1 MTISISKKQIFIG
14 VGLLF
19 ILVLSSLFFLNNQ
32 NKVKVENYKAS
43 AKEMKIN
50 SMAASYI
57 CLVILKDYHD
67 TWSSAISHYGNEE
80 AMIKERYNYY
90 KNKGVLDKV
99 EKFMAISKRDME
111 KMYNA
116 PSDFEKTQH
125 VLDGLYNDMN
135 TCYGLVKNPSG
146 SLNSFGSKIV
156 ELLNN
161 VENKNKETNIQI
173 PISSSD
179 IRTKINEL
187 TPLIGEIGYSDRFD
201 D

>member
-1 MTISISKKQIFIG
+1 MTISISKKQFFIG
-14 VGLLF
+14 VGVFF
-19 ILVLSSLFFLNNQ
+19 IIVLSSLFFLNNQ
-32 NKVKVENYKAS
+32 NKAKVENYKVT

-99 EKFMAISKRDME
+99 EKFMAIS
-111 KMYNA
+111 MYNA

>member
-14 VGLLF
+14 VGVLL

-32 NKVKVENYKAS
+32 NKTKVENYKVS

-50 SMAASYI
+50 TMAASYI

-67 TWSSAISHYGNEE
+67 TWSSAVLNHYNWEYR
-80 AMIKERYNYY
+80 IKERYDYY

-99 EKFMAISKRDME
+99 ESFMAISKGNME

-116 PSDFEKTQH
+116 PSDFEKTQQ

-135 TCYGLVKNPSG
+135 TCYSLVKNPSG
-146 SLNSFGSKIV
+146 SLISFGSKIV

-187 TPLIGEIGYSDRFD
+187 TPLIGEIGYSDSFD

>member
-1 MTISISKKQIFIG
+1 
-14 VGLLF
+14 
-19 ILVLSSLFFLNNQ
+19 
-32 NKVKVENYKAS
+32 
-43 AKEMKIN
+43 
-50 SMAASYI
+50 
-57 CLVILKDYHD
+57 
-67 TWSSAISHYGNEE
+67 
-80 AMIKERYNYY
+80 
-90 KNKGVLDKV
+90 
-99 EKFMAISKRDME
+99 MAISKSDME